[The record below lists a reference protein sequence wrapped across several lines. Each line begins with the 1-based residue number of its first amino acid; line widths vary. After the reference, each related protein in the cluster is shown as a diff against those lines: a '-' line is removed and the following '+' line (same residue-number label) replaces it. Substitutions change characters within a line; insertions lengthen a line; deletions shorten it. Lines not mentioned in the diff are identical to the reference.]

1 MQQASAET
9 IEDIYIKTIAGRF
22 DYEKKL
28 IVKELRRH
36 GMLAI
41 LTTPQQLTVD
51 VINKYLELKARQMV

>member
-1 MQQASAET
+1 MQQSPAET
-9 IEDIYIKTIAGRF
+9 IEDIYVKTIAARF

-36 GMLAI
+36 GLLAI
-41 LTTPQQLTVD
+41 LTTPQHLTVD